1 MRSRCR
7 TDAAALLGLLLA
19 QLPGGTPAAAQ
30 TPTFDV
36 AICRTLPRHV
46 PSADV
51 EYKPGVDVRGNR
63 VAPADLPGSAG
74 AAPMDRFEIPVTL
87 EVARRLGFATPG
99 AGALPRTAEVGRL
112 SIQGNRLFFNGQPL
126 NAASEAELVALCRTV
141 R

>member
-1 MRSRCR
+1 MPSRCR
-7 TDAAALLGLLLA
+7 TDAAFLLALL
-19 QLPGGTPAAAQ
+19 TAAAPAMAQ
-30 TPTFDV
+30 APAPVDLAV
-36 AICRTLPRHV
+36 CRYLPRHT

-87 EVARRLGFATPG
+87 DFARRLGFATPG
-99 AGALPRTAEVGRL
+99 AAALPRTAEVGRL
-112 SIQGNRLFFNGQPL
+112 SVQGNRLFFNGQPL